1 MRLKAKSQGGSK
13 YEFFDLDTLK
23 SVIVDDVGNTEMLPI
38 SLGTKTKEQL
48 LSVKRAAQS
57 AKERAIE
64 QIEEANF
71 YLAAI
76 TAEE

>member
-1 MRLKAKSQGGSK
+1 MRLKAKSQGWSK